1 MLGPL
6 FALAFLRGA
15 GADIGAPPPARYAGQ
30 WIIGTSLGL
39 YFTPVVVS
47 HVADLWWLLLLGL

>member
-6 FALAFLRGA
+6 LTLACLRVA
-15 GADIGAPPPARYAGQ
+15 GVDIGAPPVSGRYVGQ

-39 YFTPVVVS
+39 YFTPAVVRE
-47 HVADLWWLLLLGL
+47 VAGMW